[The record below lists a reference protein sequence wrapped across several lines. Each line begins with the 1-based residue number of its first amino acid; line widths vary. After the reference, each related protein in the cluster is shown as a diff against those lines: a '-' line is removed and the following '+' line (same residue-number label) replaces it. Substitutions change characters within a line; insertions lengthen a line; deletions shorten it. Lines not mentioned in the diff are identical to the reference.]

1 MDYQIR
7 CDVPEDVYNRFID
20 LYETYGF
27 KQKGISSVLRE
38 LKNFMF
44 IDAIETFIQDEQ
56 HRDKFIKFITEV
68 KNERGY

>member
-1 MDYQIR
+1 MDYRIT

-20 LYETYGF
+20 IYKSYGF
-27 KQKGISSVLRE
+27 KQKGTGSVLQE
-38 LKNFMF
+38 LKNFIF

-56 HRDKFIKFITEV
+56 HRDKFIKFITDV